1 MNRWKVAFFILIAAI
16 VLGIGYL
23 ASLVTTESESQTLP
37 LRAEAPAG
45 GQLFV
50 ETSKDDFE
58 VLANKYLQQAI
69 KDQPIPLDLKVEDQ
83 IALISE
89 LQVFSL
95 TIPVQMYFDPIVQED
110 GNIQLKQ
117 QQVDIG
123 QLSIPPEQ
131 VLKLLRDSVDLPSWM
146 VVSPADESVFIDL
159 AGIPIEGGFDIR
171 ARKLDLV
178 NDEIILAVTVPT
190 E

>member
-1 MNRWKVAFFILIAAI
+1 MNRWKVAFILLVV
-16 VLGIGYL
+16 VLAVGLFWIG
-23 ASLVTTESESQTLP
+23 SKLVTTPESYSIP
-37 LRAEAPAG
+37 VRAEAPSG
-45 GQLFV
+45 GKLFV
-50 ETSKDDFE
+50 ETSKADFE
-58 VLANKYLQQAI
+58 LLANKYLQEAVKGQAI
-69 KDQPIPLDLKVEDQ
+69 PLTLQVGDK
-83 IALISE
+83 IALVSE

-117 QQVDIG
+117 NQVDIG

-131 VLKLLRDSVDLPSWM
+131 VLKLLRDSVDLPAWM

-159 AGIPIEGGFDIR
+159 SGLPIDGGVDVR
-171 ARKLDLV
+171 AQKIDLE

-190 E
+190 N

>member
-1 MNRWKVAFFILIAAI
+1 MNRWKIAFILLILVI
-16 VLGIGYL
+16 LIGIGYF
-23 ASLVTTESESQTLP
+23 ASLLTTESEAYLLP
-37 LRAEAPAG
+37 VRAESPDG
-45 GQLFV
+45 GQLLV
-50 ETSKDDFE
+50 QTSKNDFE

-69 KDQPIPLDLKVEDQ
+69 ADQPIPLDLVVDDQ

-95 TIPVQMYFDPIVQED
+95 TIPVQMYFEPIVQED

-131 VLKLLRDSVDLPSWM
+131 VLKLLRDSVDLPAWM